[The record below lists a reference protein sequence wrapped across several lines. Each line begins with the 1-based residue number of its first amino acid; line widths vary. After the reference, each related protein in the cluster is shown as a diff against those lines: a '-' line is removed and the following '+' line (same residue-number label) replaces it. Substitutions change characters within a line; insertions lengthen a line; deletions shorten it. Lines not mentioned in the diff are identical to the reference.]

1 MTVSYHAPIRELG
14 EVSVDL
20 WVDRVGKTSADFRFA
35 IRSADKTVLHAE
47 GKRVSVRLDAKTHRP
62 APWSDE
68 VRRDLTALIRPSDSG
83 DEPGAAIGGRTPDTD
98 QEPGPRRDVANATST
113 AR

>member
-1 MTVSYHAPIRELG
+1 MTVSYYAPITELG

-20 WVDRVGKTSADFRFA
+20 WVNRVGKTSADFRFA

-47 GKRVSVRLDAKTHRP
+47 GKRVSVRLDPKTHRP
-62 APWSDE
+62 TPWSDE
-68 VRRDLTALIRPSDSG
+68 ARREMIALIPASDLG
-83 DEPGAAIGGRTPDTD
+83 DEPGAAVGGPASDTD
-98 QEPGPRRDVANATST
+98 QKSGPGRDVEATST